1 MEQSISTF
9 IFLSFFIAGL
19 EGLETNF
26 TTSKLYRVLPQN
38 EEDINS
44 LRELEEEG
52 FDFWS
57 TPAAV
62 NQTVEVSVES
72 EEEDVQFLKVI
83 NERNIPCEVIIANVR
98 SLIDKEM
105 EFIQSA
111 MNAELLD
118 FRDPSFNFERYHSWK
133 EINDF
138 LDDFLIETP
147 SSEEIIIGKTVE
159 GRPLRVIKLSNKRE
173 VKERKIVWVDCGIH
187 AREWISP
194 AFCLYTLDRIVTVS
208 PELMNN
214 FDFYILPVF
223 NPDGYVYSWEN
234 SRLWRKNRNPQ
245 KNTVQ
250 KENSI
255 AGLFDRFKLKSNKKC
270 TGVDLNRNF
279 ESHWNT
285 VGSSSNPCLDTY
297 HGSKAFS
304 EEETSAVRD
313 FLAPLGTKMAAF
325 FTIHSYSQLIMSPY
339 AYQKEKPNDFDDH
352 QRIMQKGSRAIRK
365 ATDEVFFY
373 GPVSKILTTVGGGS
387 TDWAYD
393 ALGVKYAFAFEM
405 RDKGN
410 FGFLLPQEQI
420 EPATRESWMGLEA
433 MLVEIAKEYV

>member
-304 EEETSAVRD
+304 EEETSA
-313 FLAPLGTKMAAF
+313 
-325 FTIHSYSQLIMSPY
+325 
-339 AYQKEKPNDFDDH
+339 
-352 QRIMQKGSRAIRK
+352 RIMQKGSRAIRK